1 MEEDNVY
8 LMIDG
13 KVVGTAKE
21 VTEINLSN
29 ISEFGNIEDVDLPN
43 NVVGDI
49 IMDIKESD
57 KELRIKQVLSIGD
70 FNFNKVRDI
79 KYLGGNYNG

>member
-8 LMIDG
+8 LAIDG
-13 KVVGTAKE
+13 KVVRTAKE

-43 NVVGDI
+43 NVDGDI

-57 KELRIKQVLSIGD
+57 KELRIKHILSIGD
-70 FNFNKVRDI
+70 FNFNKI
-79 KYLGGNYNG
+79 QGINYYMGRNR